1 MANAITLARF
11 PLLIIIAV
19 LLYLP
24 SAGARLAA
32 AGLLV
37 AIIIMD
43 SLDGI
48 VARARHEES
57 VLGSLLDIMADRAVE
72 LVLWVCY
79 ADLGLIPVAIPII
92 YIIRGTVVDGL
103 RNIHVGEGTAPFKVM
118 RTAVGRWL
126 VVSPAMRTGYA
137 ISKLLSFSGLAVAHA
152 LAVYAAQGAV
162 RAEAVETVRL
172 VFLVSSWISVAFCLA
187 RGIPVVVEA
196 VPALRGSRPSA

>member
-11 PLLIIIAV
+11 PLLVVVAI
-19 LLYLP
+19 LLYMP
-24 SAGARLAA
+24 SAGARLVA

-37 AIIIMD
+37 TIIIMD
-43 SLDGI
+43 SLDGL

-79 ADLGLIPVAIPII
+79 ADLGLVSVAIPII

-118 RTAVGRWL
+118 RTTLGRWL
-126 VVSPAMRTGYA
+126 VASPAMRTGYA
-137 ISKLLSFSGLAVAHA
+137 ISKLLSFTGLAVAHA
-152 LAVYAAQGAV
+152 LAMYAAKGVVHA
-162 RAEAVETVRL
+162 ETVAVVRL
-172 VFLVSSWISVAFCLA
+172 IFLISSWVSVAFCLV

-196 VPALRGSRPSA
+196 VPALRGSRAAS